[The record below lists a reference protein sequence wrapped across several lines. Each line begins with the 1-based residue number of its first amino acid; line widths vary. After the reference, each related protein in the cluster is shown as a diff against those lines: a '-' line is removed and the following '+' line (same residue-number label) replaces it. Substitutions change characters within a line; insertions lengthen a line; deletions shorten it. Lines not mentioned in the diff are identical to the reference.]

1 MMKKTDYSAVGETM
15 YSAVLPNGLPIF
27 VLPKPGYRKTFAV
40 FATNYGGA
48 DRRFTLSG
56 ETINTPAGVAHY
68 LEHKMFDTPE
78 GDALMRL
85 NATGADPN
93 AFTSESMTA
102 YHFECTDRFE
112 ENLRTLLS
120 FVSVPYFTQES
131 VDKERG
137 IIGQEIL
144 MYEDAPDFVVYTDLM
159 KCLFAES
166 PLRDSVAGTLE
177 SIAEITPEVLYDC
190 HKVFYH
196 PSNMALC
203 VVGSADPE
211 VVERIAL
218 ETLPQDRAELPGRD
232 YGPDEGLAPASA
244 LSERRMEV
252 ADPLFMIGAKLGP
265 WKPGPNTQRD
275 RIVASLAL
283 RCLCGRSSPFYLR
296 HYSGGLLNATFGSNL
311 DYAAGQTVIAFD
323 GETPKDPREVLD
335 ALRGEILRVQ
345 REGFDPALFERQK
358 KAVIGGNIRMLANFS
373 GLAVS
378 LAADCFASFQ
388 SMDCFSVLP
397 SVSCGEA
404 DAWIREALDPE
415 RFAMSVIYP
424 KED

>member
-1 MMKKTDYSAVGETM
+1 MMQKTDYSAVGETL
-15 YSAVLPNGLPIF
+15 YSAVLPNGLPIY
-27 VLPKPGYRKTFAV
+27 VMPKPGYRKTFAV
-40 FATNYGGA
+40 FAANYGGA

-56 ETINTPAGVAHY
+56 RAVDTPAGVAHY

-112 ENLRTLLS
+112 DNLRTLLS

-131 VDKERG
+131 VDRERG
-137 IIGQEIL
+137 IIAQEIR
-144 MYEDAPDFVVYTDLM
+144 MYEDAPDFVVYIDLM

-166 PLRDSVAGTLE
+166 PLRDSVAGTVD
-177 SIAEITPEVLYDC
+177 SIAEITPSVLYDC

-203 VVGSADPE
+203 VVGNADPDA
-211 VVERIAL
+211 VERIAL
-218 ETLPQDRAELPGRD
+218 ELLPPDRAELPGRD
-232 YGPDEGLAPASA
+232 YGPDEGLVPASA

-265 WKPGPNTQRD
+265 WTPGPQTQRN

-296 HYSGGLLNATFGSNL
+296 HYSEGLLNATFGSNI
-311 DYAAGQTVIAFD
+311 DHAAGQTVVAFD
-323 GETPKDPREVLD
+323 GETPGEPRRVLD
-335 ALRGEILRVQ
+335 ALREEILRVQ
-345 REGFDPALFERQK
+345 RDGFDPALFERQK

-373 GLAVS
+373 SLAVS
-378 LAADCFASFQ
+378 LAADRFAGFR
-388 SMDCFSVLP
+388 SMDCFTLLP
-397 SVSCGEA
+397 TVSCGEA
-404 DAWIREALDPE
+404 DAWVRNNLDPE
-415 RFAMSVIYP
+415 RFAMSAIYP
-424 KED
+424 KEG

>member
-1 MMKKTDYSAVGETM
+1 MMKKTDYAAVGETL
-15 YSAVLPNGLPIF
+15 YSSVLPNGLPIF
-27 VLPKPGYRKTFAV
+27 VMPKPGYRKTFAV
-40 FATNYGGA
+40 FAANYGGA
-48 DRRFTLSG
+48 DRRFIMSG
-56 ETINTPAGVAHY
+56 EEKNTPAGVAHY

-137 IIGQEIL
+137 IIGQEIR

-159 KCLFAES
+159 KCLFREN

-177 SIAEITPEVLYDC
+177 SIAEISPAVLYDC
-190 HKVFYH
+190 HRVFYH

-203 VVGSADPE
+203 VVGNADPDA
-211 VVERIAL
+211 VERIAL
-218 ETLPQDRAELPGRD
+218 ELLPPDRAELPERD
-232 YGPDEGLAPASA
+232 YGAEEGLVPSSA

-252 ADPLFMIGAKLGP
+252 ADPLFMIGAKLGA

-275 RIVASLAL
+275 RIVAALAM
-283 RCLCGRSSPFYLR
+283 RCLCGHSSPFYLR
-296 HYSGGLLNATFGSNL
+296 HYSGGLLNSTFGSHI
-311 DYAAGQTVIAFD
+311 DYAAGQTVVAFD
-323 GETPKDPREVLD
+323 GETPRDPREVLD
-335 ALRGEILRVQ
+335 ALSEEIRRVQ
-345 REGFDPALFERQK
+345 RDGFDPALFGRQK
-358 KAVIGGNIRMLANFS
+358 KAAIGANIRTLANFS
-373 GLAVS
+373 SLAVS
-378 LAADCFASFQ
+378 LASDCFAGFQ
-388 SMDCFSVLP
+388 SMDCFSLLP
-397 SVSCGEA
+397 TVTCSEA
-404 DAWIREALDPE
+404 DAWVRKNLVPE
-415 RFAMSVIYP
+415 RLAMSVIYP